1 MQVTNSATI
10 VDYFPEAFI
19 AEADEIK
26 GMKVVVKRFIR
37 RVYFRATGQKSYS
50 TVLGI
55 EAKYDWQSR
64 IAKGAEVTDFNTD
77 KMPSSEYMPLMCWFM
92 SLIKHYLHQIMTETS
107 DKIIDRDALQDNMIN
122 QILDDMDIK
131 TMMAILYDNMSESY
145 DKYSVDELIAEV
157 EEYYP
162 HLLEESEV

>member
-1 MQVTNSATI
+1 
-10 VDYFPEAFI
+10 
-19 AEADEIK
+19 
-26 GMKVVVKRFIR
+26 
-37 RVYFRATGQKSYS
+37 
-50 TVLGI
+50 
-55 EAKYDWQSR
+55 
-64 IAKGAEVTDFNTD
+64 
-77 KMPSSEYMPLMCWFM
+77 
-92 SLIKHYLHQIMTETS
+92 MTMTQ

-162 HLLEESEV
+162 HLLEDSDD

>member
-1 MQVTNSATI
+1 M
-10 VDYFPEAFI
+10 
-19 AEADEIK
+19 
-26 GMKVVVKRFIR
+26 
-37 RVYFRATGQKSYS
+37 
-50 TVLGI
+50 
-55 EAKYDWQSR
+55 
-64 IAKGAEVTDFNTD
+64 
-77 KMPSSEYMPLMCWFM
+77 
-92 SLIKHYLHQIMTETS
+92 IMTQ
-107 DKIIDRDALQDNMIN
+107 DKIIDRDQLQDNMIN